1 MADSKPAA
9 PENKDKQVC
18 TITQELFAKCHGMRR
33 IQVEDL
39 APCDFNRFGDALKG
53 SRVMEII
60 SLLLVELGFAD
71 YKYECCWAVCP
82 PDQGGF
88 KLAELANKNA
98 RLDPLLP
105 HRDRKTYYG
114 TFRKSHLACA
124 LLIIK
129 LGTYKWPDTDPLRS
143 GYINADK
150 ANPAL
155 KQTLKEGMNCK
166 TWSHE
171 DVYADLEN
179 YKLLMASDN
188 WEADEQMGDDELSV
202 INRLCECINTAPAGN
217 GLTKEQVVIRK
228 VKTMVSTA
236 WKDNELISLLDYAKA
251 SSPQVLEILRIF
263 QRLTTD
269 PTLFNV
275 PIKHFKDVT
284 DNFSIEFQWVR
295 CTFTCAMYGA
305 CRLKET
311 KLAGGRGKKY
321 PLLFRKLI

>member
-18 TITQELFAKCHGMRR
+18 TITQELFTKCHGMRR

-60 SLLLVELGFAD
+60 YLLLVEPGFAD

-105 HRDRKTYYG
+105 PRDRKTYYG

-202 INRLCECINTAPAGN
+202 INRLCECIVTA
-217 GLTKEQVVIRK
+217 
-228 VKTMVSTA
+228 TA
-236 WKDNELISLLDYAKA
+236 
-251 SSPQVLEILRIF
+251 
-263 QRLTTD
+263 
-269 PTLFNV
+269 
-275 PIKHFKDVT
+275 
-284 DNFSIEFQWVR
+284 
-295 CTFTCAMYGA
+295 
-305 CRLKET
+305 
-311 KLAGGRGKKY
+311 GRGFTK
-321 PLLFRKLI
+321 